1 MNYTPS
7 SIQARAWKNVG
18 PFVFEAVSRCSG
30 RTAYSDSDLFQ
41 TVSRLTAWVRAS
53 SKAPLTDAIF
63 SPATI
68 EAFIADGLPTYSAA
82 SRRNRRSIL
91 LRVSEEIL
99 GEKAARVRLESLPSS
114 NPSTPSTPAEVTRLR
129 RWADRSDAARRPQ
142 AQVLVALALE
152 FGLSTCEIIELRRGD
167 IAEDGDTVAVHV
179 TSGRDRSVTVAGE
192 WGSRLLESVTDLG
205 DEDWVFCP
213 KRRGGGG
220 GGKNM
225 ISNFVARDSRAG
237 LKPNAQRMRAT
248 WTVGRLEAG
257 APAIQ
262 LMRDSGI
269 QSMEAL
275 NRFTRFVDAA

>member
-7 SIQARAWKNVG
+7 SIKPRAWKHVE
-18 PFVFEAVSRCSG
+18 PFVFGAVSRCSG

-41 TVSRLTAWVRAS
+41 TVSRLAAWVRAS

-82 SRRNRRSIL
+82 SRGNRRSIL

-99 GEKAARVRLESLPSS
+99 GDRAARVRLESLPSS
-114 NPSTPSTPAEVTRLR
+114 NPSTPYTSAEVAQLR
-129 RWADRSDAARRPQ
+129 RWANRSAAARRSQ
-142 AQVLVALALE
+142 AQVLVALALG
-152 FGLSTCEIIELRRGD
+152 FGLSTREITGLRRED
-167 IAEDGDTVAVHV
+167 IAHDSDTVTVSV
-179 TSGRDRSVTVAGE
+179 TSGRDRSVRVAGE
-192 WGSRLLESVTDLG
+192 WGSRLLESVADLK

-220 GGKNM
+220 KNM
-225 ISNFVARDSRAG
+225 ITNFVAGDSRAG

-248 WTVGRLEAG
+248 WIVGRLEDG

-262 LMRDSGI
+262 LMRDSGV

-275 NRFTRFVDAA
+275 NRFARFVDAA

>member
-7 SIQARAWKNVG
+7 SIRPRAWKHIE
-18 PFVFEAVSRCSG
+18 PFVFGAVSRCSG

-41 TVSRLTAWVRAS
+41 TVSRLAAWVRAS
-53 SKAPLTDAIF
+53 STAPLTDAIF

-82 SRRNRRSIL
+82 SRGNRRSIL

-99 GEKAARVRLESLPSS
+99 GDKAARVRLESLPSS
-114 NPSTPSTPAEVTRLR
+114 NPSTPYTRAEVARLR
-129 RWADRSDAARRPQ
+129 RWADRSAAARRSQ
-142 AQVLVALALE
+142 AQVLVALALG
-152 FGLSTCEIIELRRGD
+152 FGLSTREITELRRGE
-167 IAEDGDTVAVHV
+167 IAQDGDAVVVNV
-179 TSGRDRSVTVAGE
+179 TSGRDRSVRVVGE
-192 WGSRLLESVTDLG
+192 WGSHLLESVVDLG

-220 GGKNM
+220 KNM
-225 ISNFVARDSRAG
+225 ITNFIAGDSRAG

-248 WTVGRLEAG
+248 WIVGRLEAG
-257 APAIQ
+257 ASAIQ
-262 LMRDSGI
+262 LMRDSGV

-275 NRFTRFVDAA
+275 NRFARFVDAA

>member
-7 SIQARAWKNVG
+7 SIRARAWKNVG

-30 RTAYSDSDLFQ
+30 KTAYSDSDLYQ
-41 TVSRLTAWVRAS
+41 SVSRLAAWVRAS
-53 SKAPLTDAIF
+53 SKAPLTDAMF

-82 SRRNRRSIL
+82 SRGNRRSIL

-99 GEKAARVRLESLPSS
+99 GEKAARIRLVSLPSS
-114 NPSTPSTPAEVTRLR
+114 NPSAPYTPAEVARLR
-129 RWADRSDAARRPQ
+129 RWADRSAAARRSQ
-142 AQVLVALALE
+142 AQVLVALALG
-152 FGLSTCEIIELRRGD
+152 FGLSTREITELRRGD
-167 IAEDGDTVAVHV
+167 IAEDGDTVVVHV
-179 TSGRDRSVTVAGE
+179 TSGRDRLVKVAGE

-213 KRRGGGG
+213 KRRGGG
-220 GGKNM
+220 KNM
-225 ISNFVARDSRAG
+225 ITNFVAGDSRAG

-248 WTVGRLEAG
+248 WIVDRLEAG

-262 LMRDSGI
+262 LMRDSGV

-275 NRFTRFVDAA
+275 NRFARFVDAA